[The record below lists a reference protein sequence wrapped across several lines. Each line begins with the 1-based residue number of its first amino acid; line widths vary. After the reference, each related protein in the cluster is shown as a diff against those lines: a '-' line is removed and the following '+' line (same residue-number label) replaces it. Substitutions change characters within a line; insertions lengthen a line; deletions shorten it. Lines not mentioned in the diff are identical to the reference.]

1 MNQNSRTMLFVGVAA
16 LAAIGAWATRPSSA
30 RITPDDEVINKPLA
44 PDFVDPLAARSMEI
58 VDFDEATGEPKVFKV
73 AQVNGIWSLPSK
85 YEYPADAERQL
96 GEAAANLM
104 DLKMLGVA
112 SNLASDHPL
121 FGVVDPSTA
130 KVGAT
135 GVGKK
140 ITLEGEGGKPLLSLI
155 VGKEVKDQPDQR
167 YVRVPGRDAV
177 YPVKINTGKLS
188 TKFEDWIEKD
198 LLKLS
203 GWDITEVVENNYS
216 IDKLQGKVIP
226 GEVVDLKYD
235 DAQSKWSMEGLAAGE
250 ELDTTKLNELKSA
263 LDDLKI
269 VDVRRK
275 PAGLSAEL
283 RREEGIQ
290 LDQAALVSLANKG
303 FYLTQDGSLL
313 SNEGETIVHT
323 KDGVEYVLRF
333 GDIAT
338 DTEEGSTEKK
348 DEKAGEAKAE
358 DGKDPSDKEAPKTG
372 ANRYI
377 FVTARFDESLI
388 PKPGEAAPAAGE
400 ATPAAEGAPAEA
412 AATEPA
418 AAETA
423 VPAEEKPTEE
433 KPAEEKPAE
442 EAPATETPAA
452 PAEPAAETPA
462 ETPPPAADANGPQ
475 GAGGDDGG
483 QDPATET
490 PPATTAAAAAPPAAA
505 APAGPPA
512 AAEDPAKKA
521 AEAEQLRKQS
531 EYEAK
536 IKKGQERVKELND
549 RFADW
554 YYVISDDV
562 YKKIRLTRSDVIKKP
577 EAKEGAEN
585 ADIPKSPLDELQQL
599 KEEGLPAAPTP

>member
-1 MNQNSRTMLFVGVAA
+1 MNQNARTMLFVAVAA
-16 LAAIGAWATRPSSA
+16 VAAIGAWATRPSAA
-30 RITPDDEVINKPLA
+30 RITPDDEIINKPLA
-44 PDFVDPLAARSMEI
+44 PDFTDPLAARSMEI
-58 VDFDEATGEPKVFKV
+58 VDFDEATGEPKIFKV

-85 YEYPADAERQL
+85 YDYPADAERQL

-104 DLKMLGVA
+104 NLTMLGIA
-112 SNLASDHPL
+112 SNSAKDHPL

-140 ITLEGEGGKPLLSLI
+140 ITLEGEGGKPLLQMI

-235 DAQSKWSMEGLAAGE
+235 DAQSKWSMADLPAGD

-313 SNEGETIVHT
+313 SNEGEDIVHT

-338 DTEEGSTEKK
+338 DTEEGSADKPK
-348 DEKAGEAKAE
+348 DENAADAKDAADE
-358 DGKDPSDKEAPKTG
+358 EAPKTG

-388 PKPGEAAPAAGE
+388 PKPGETAPAADAADACQTKARPPTKPPLLKPRPPKKQHPPKKLPPKHPPPRRLPWKRNLPKRNLLARPPRSACRSNNSRGQLTRMLRKAQAVTMAVRIPSRKHHLPHRQRTSAPAAG
-400 ATPAAEGAPAEA
+400 P
-412 AATEPA
+412 
-418 AAETA
+418 ET
-423 VPAEEKPTEE
+423 T
-433 KPAEEKPAE
+433 
-442 EAPATETPAA
+442 
-452 PAEPAAETPA
+452 
-462 ETPPPAADANGPQ
+462 TPP
-475 GAGGDDGG
+475 
-483 QDPATET
+483 
-490 PPATTAAAAAPPAAA
+490 
-505 APAGPPA
+505 
-512 AAEDPAKKA
+512 
-521 AEAEQLRKQS
+521 
-531 EYEAK
+531 
-536 IKKGQERVKELND
+536 
-549 RFADW
+549 
-554 YYVISDDV
+554 
-562 YKKIRLTRSDVIKKP
+562 LTRRLPPDRLRPPKTRQKRQPKP
-577 EAKEGAEN
+577 SG
-585 ADIPKSPLDELQQL
+585 
-599 KEEGLPAAPTP
+599 